1 MIRLSFLSVLRQGH
15 RIKQQIVESENALRF
30 STNQLRVPFLL
41 TTFLAFE
48 ALSQSSELRMRL
60 NTPRFNN
67 AARQDLAALILK
79 TYSCVKAVDKIED
92 QLVEVEFSR
101 KDCFIYEAAKSAVGL
116 KDAFL
121 PLRDAWQKNY
131 VSHAHEMNLGF
142 QVPGTLEAFKVL
154 TDYSAWPSEVIQ
166 SELKEGPRTIYR
178 NKSFMGHDIRVS
190 EMAIVAEENKIEV
203 EVAISLG
210 DDRVF
215 LVYSTAGKLVS
226 QAHFPRGP
234 LLAPMSCTGCH
245 YDADTRTVSKNF

>member
-1 MIRLSFLSVLRQGH
+1 MKLVPDLSKFLFSLAILFAVDAFSH
-15 RIKQQIVESENALRF
+15 ESDLK
-30 STNQLRVPFLL
+30 
-41 TTFLAFE
+41 
-48 ALSQSSELRMRL
+48 LSL

-79 TYSCVKAVDKIED
+79 TYSCVKSVDKVGD
-92 QLVEVEFSR
+92 QIIEVEFSR
-101 KDCFIYEAAKSAVGL
+101 KNCFIYDAAKSGVGL

-131 VSHAHEMNLGF
+131 STHTDEMNLNF
-142 QVPGTLEAFKVL
+142 QVPVMLEAFQTL
-154 TDYSAWPSEVIQ
+154 TDYKTWPSEIIQ
-166 SELKEGPRTIYR
+166 SELKGKSRKVYR
-178 NKSFMGHDIRVS
+178 NHSFKEHDVRIS
-190 EMAIVAEENKIEV
+190 EMEILEEENKIEV

-245 YDADTRTVSKNF
+245 YDAKARSVSKNF